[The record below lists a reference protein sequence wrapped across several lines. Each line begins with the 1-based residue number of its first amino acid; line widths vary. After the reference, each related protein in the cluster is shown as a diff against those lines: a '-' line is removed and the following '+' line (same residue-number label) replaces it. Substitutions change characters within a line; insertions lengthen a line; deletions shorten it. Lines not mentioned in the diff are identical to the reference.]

1 DAEFL
6 AQVGHHVDER
16 DLGREKAVGRL
27 LDQFGGRDA
36 RGDDRAVEVG
46 LVEVEQQR
54 SRAVGIGADDDPVR
68 LQEVAD
74 RRALAEEFRIAGDIE
89 LMLRSGQ
96 APDRG
101 VDPVSGPG
109 AWIVGV
115 PSERRAT
122 MSGSLSIAVTVWPTS
137 ARPTAVTNPA

>member
-1 DAEFL
+1 MATDPGVEADAPGHGRYVDAEFL

-36 RGDDRAVEVG
+36 RRDDRTVEVG

-89 LMLRSGQ
+89 LMLRS
-96 APDRG
+96 DRKSTRLNSSHG
-101 VDPVSGPG
+101 YISY
-109 AWIVGV
+109 
-115 PSERRAT
+115 
-122 MSGSLSIAVTVWPTS
+122 AVFCL
-137 ARPTAVTNPA
+137 

>member
-1 DAEFL
+1 MIRRPPRSTLFPYTTL
-6 AQVGHHVDER
+6 FR
-16 DLGREKAVGRL
+16 S
-27 LDQFGGRDA
+27 RDA

-46 LVEVEQQR
+46 LVEVEQQC

-89 LMLRSGQ
+89 LMLRSRQ

-109 AWIVGV
+109 GNGAFLHDQLV
-115 PSERRAT
+115 
-122 MSGSLSIAVTVWPTS
+122 AVQ
-137 ARPTAVTNPA
+137 